1 MQQDP
6 TSKEKK
12 KTQQKIKLRFELLGA
27 GKMAQQVKVLDFKSD
42 HYPKLMKSWTL
53 EENYN
58 HQFTKP
64 A

>member
-1 MQQDP
+1 M
-6 TSKEKK
+6 
-12 KTQQKIKLRFELLGA
+12 KLRFELLGT
-27 GKMAQQVKVLDFKSD
+27 GKMAQQVLDFKSD

>member
-1 MQQDP
+1 M
-6 TSKEKK
+6 
-12 KTQQKIKLRFELLGA
+12 KLRFELMGA
-27 GKMAQQVKVLDFKSD
+27 GKMAQQVKVLDTKPD
-42 HYPKLMKSWTL
+42 HYLSLTKSWTL